1 MWISLIFDGI
11 IAVLLG
17 VTIFYCT
24 LVNRRLGA
32 LRSSK
37 DELKQVIEDLTV
49 ATTNAQ
55 MSIAHLKEA
64 GREVVGVLEDD
75 VRKGR
80 ALSDELSLMV
90 EAGNNL
96 ANRLEG
102 GRAQSV
108 QATRAS
114 VSEPVPARVDDRIG
128 EGAIEELRRHEA
140 AKPQVRAR
148 VQVQPQPVPS
158 SAPAKPQPVAVD
170 SGVENELLKA
180 LRRAR

>member
-64 GREVVGVLEDD
+64 GREVVGTLEDD

-102 GRAQSV
+102 GRAQGA
-108 QATRAS
+108 QAS
-114 VSEPVPARVDDRIG
+114 VSEPATTRADDRTSD
-128 EGAIEELRRHEA
+128 EAIDELRRQEA
-140 AKPQVRAR
+140 SRPQVRAR
-148 VQVQPQPVPS
+148 VQVQPQPVP
-158 SAPAKPQPVAVD
+158 AKPKPVAVD

>member
-1 MWISLIFDGI
+1 MWISLIFDGV

-24 LVNRRLGA
+24 LLNRRLGD

-64 GREVVGVLEDD
+64 GREVVGTLEDD

-102 GRAQSV
+102 GRAQV
-108 QATRAS
+108 AQAS
-114 VSEPVPARVDDRIG
+114 VSVPVTARAEDRASDA
-128 EGAIEELRRHEA
+128 AIDELRRQEA
-140 AKPQVRAR
+140 SRPQVRAR
-148 VQVQPQPVPS
+148 VQVQPQPV
-158 SAPAKPQPVAVD
+158 PAKPQPVAVD

>member
-1 MWISLIFDGI
+1 MWISLLLDGV
-11 IAVLLG
+11 IALLLG

-24 LVNRRLGA
+24 LVNRRLAA
-32 LRSSK
+32 LRSGK

-55 MSIAHLKEA
+55 MSISHLKEA
-64 GREVVGVLEDD
+64 GREVASTLEDD

-80 ALSDELSLMV
+80 SLSDELALMV

-102 GRAQSV
+102 GRERA
-108 QATRAS
+108 ATHS
-114 VSEPVPARVDDRIG
+114 TSEPVRENTDLHRLETAV
-128 EGAIEELRRHEA
+128 EELKLKGQA
-140 AKPQVRAR
+140 TSKVRTR
-148 VQVQPQPVPS
+148 VQVQAAAHASEKVKTK
-158 SAPAKPQPVAVD
+158 PANIE